1 MKAEFGRI
9 FSFFMTVITDA
20 RITIAVF
27 QARLKIWISDD
38 MRNRMKDRKRAKA
51 IINCSKTPSEKAAS

>member
-1 MKAEFGRI
+1 MAGF
-9 FSFFMTVITDA
+9 FLFFMTVISDA

-38 MRNRMKDRKRAKA
+38 MRNCMKDRKQAKA
-51 IINCSKTPSEKAAS
+51 IINYSKTPSEKSAS